1 MILSAINLFEPITLE
16 EMSGIRL
23 MNRTDTKYVTTLEL
37 LEQLLKMACTEYR
50 IQEVDGVRNLP
61 YYTLYYDTPDNR
73 MFLEHQNGKKKRQKV
88 RIRSYVN
95 SSTSFLEV
103 KNKNN
108 RGRTDKRR
116 VMIESADCN
125 IANYNDFLQTHSW
138 YKTGELC
145 RQIENRFFRITLV
158 NRNMTERL
166 TIDTGLQF
174 YNLVTKQNYSLEQL
188 TIIELKRDGNTP
200 SPISKYLRQLRIK
213 PAKFSK
219 YCMGIAL
226 TNQTIKKNNF
236 KPRIRIVE
244 RLSGINYQ

>member
-1 MILSAINLFEPITLE
+1 MNLSPINLFEPITLE

-23 MNRTDTKYVTTLEL
+23 MNRTDTKYITTLKL
-37 LEQLLKMACTEYR
+37 LEQLLEMACAEYR
-50 IQEVDGVRNLP
+50 IQEVNGVRNIP
-61 YYTLYYDTPDNR
+61 YHTLYYDTPDNR
-73 MFLEHQNGKKKRQKV
+73 MFLEHQNGKKKRQKI

-95 SSTSFLEV
+95 SSISFLEV

-108 RGRTDKRR
+108 KGRTDKRR

-125 IANYNDFLQTHSW
+125 IISYNDFLQVHSW
-138 YKTGELC
+138 YKPDELFP
-145 RQIENRFFRITLV
+145 QIENRFFRITLV

-188 TIIELKRDGNTP
+188 SIIELKRDGNTP
-200 SPISKYLRQLRIK
+200 SPISKYLRQLRIS

-219 YCMGIAL
+219 YCMGIAF
-226 TNQTIKKNNF
+226 TNQTIKRNNF
-236 KPRIRIVE
+236 KSRIRNVE